1 MFYENQNGCEKEA
14 VKRESTS
21 KRKADPHFV
30 LFFVQFFCSSCF
42 VQILLK
48 IKDAHDGQGAKNP
61 FIRKSIIKQQK
72 QKRTRASK
80 HLGIKKTHTQKQ
92 KQKFY

>member
-1 MFYENQNGCEKEA
+1 
-14 VKRESTS
+14 
-21 KRKADPHFV
+21 
-30 LFFVQFFCSSCF
+30 
-42 VQILLK
+42 LLK

-80 HLGIKKTHTQKQ
+80 HLGIKKNTHKSKNKNSIELACQTQLKVI
-92 KQKFY
+92 FLIPWIFTHPVEYFIHCFERHAS